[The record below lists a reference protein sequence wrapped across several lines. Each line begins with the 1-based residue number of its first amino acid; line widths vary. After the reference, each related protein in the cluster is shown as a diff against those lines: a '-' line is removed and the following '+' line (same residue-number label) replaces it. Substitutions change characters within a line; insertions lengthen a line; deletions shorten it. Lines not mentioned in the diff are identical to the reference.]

1 VYLKQ
6 IELLGFKTFAEKT
19 ALVFGPGITAVVG
32 PNGSGKSNIADAIM
46 WALGETSLKSVR
58 SSRSQDVIFS
68 GSDSHRPLSMAE
80 VRLTLDNSDFALPS
94 EFSEVMITRRV
105 FRSGEGEYLINKVPC
120 RLRDIHSMFLDTGL
134 GRAAY
139 SIVSQNQIDSVLSL
153 NPQDRRAI
161 FEEAAGIQKFR
172 HRQIEAERKLEATR
186 ANLQRLADITGELE
200 AQWPRLEEQARLAEQ
215 HKALTEEL
223 ASLSRAALIC
233 QAHDLSANCVRQ
245 DEQQER
251 AGQEIEAA
259 REQERL
265 LAERLA
271 ALGRQLK
278 DLDRRLEE
286 AHDTRERIATEAQ
299 DAERVAAVAQER
311 LRALAARRQE
321 LASEVE
327 ASAASAAAALPE
339 LRKERELRAGLRCRS
354 ASLSARGSE
363 VSFLLRPMAELAS
376 GIQSLL
382 QECRAAHLD
391 AVHGISGVRNRLAQG
406 QALLRS
412 ATTALERET
421 RQTETARQESDEIE
435 ARVSGLRDKIQEIAA
450 EVARARGA
458 LAGLES
464 QRTAALDERQA
475 AEERAQA
482 LLREAAALRARLG
495 AVEELNAQ
503 IVVGGAAA
511 ALEAAREGIL
521 PSGLAMVR
529 DVVRIKEGFE
539 RAVEAALESRLE
551 DLIAS
556 SPEAIFE
563 VLDYLSSAN
572 RGRAVVWPLEPATA
586 AERLPCPAPG
596 IAAMD
601 VVECQEQHRRVIVHL
616 LGRVVVAPDRAAA
629 LALRDSISEP
639 CLIATLQGE
648 VSYPGGA
655 VAGGGAAAPRLSLLR
670 DMEQVRAELAAREEE
685 AQHQEVRS
693 QQAALAAQSAD
704 KAIAASSARIAESE
718 AALAEARVS
727 LKGAEQDAARATESA
742 TSLAEEC
749 SRLQAERDEALRTC
763 ADIEGE
769 IERANRRLA
778 ALEQAARA
786 IEESGACA
794 GRAREAAERVAA
806 ALALSVA
813 RLQGEIAS
821 SARGSGQRQRARF
834 EAVAT
839 AQAKLEAARAV
850 QQQGEDLG
858 RERDHAL
865 EESQAAAAR
874 HEQARQGIGRLQSE
888 RQSFD
893 EEIAAAQQ
901 SSEETRRRLEEGNAA
916 LSRIQVRRA
925 SIEGEL
931 KFVAEALQTEHSL
944 GLSDALAVERP
955 RISRSAAQE
964 TCAALRAQIEA
975 LGPVNAAAAED
986 LKALDER
993 LADYQAQKADME
1005 KAQDDLLQIIVEIK
1019 KTAQQKFLD
1028 TFEKTRVEFQN
1039 VFSRLFAGG
1048 ETELAL
1054 TDLENP
1060 LDAGVEVHV
1069 TIPGKRRQ
1077 NLLLLSGGERAMTA
1091 LALVLALIKV
1101 HPTPFVVLDEV
1112 DAPLDDANVGRYAEL
1127 LREWS
1132 QTTQFILITHN
1143 RGTME
1148 VASTLHGVTM
1158 QKAGISKLVSVR
1170 LEDWQPENASEIEA
1184 AATS

>member
-32 PNGSGKSNIADAIM
+32 PNGSGKSNIADAIV

-80 VRLTLDNSDFALPS
+80 VRLTLDNSDLALPS

-120 RLRDIHSMFLDTGL
+120 RLRDIHGMFLDTGL

-200 AQWPRLEEQARLAEQ
+200 AQRPHLEEQARLAEQ

-233 QAHDLSANCVRQ
+233 QAHDLSAGCVRL

-271 ALGRQLK
+271 ALGQQLK
-278 DLDRRLEE
+278 ELDRRLEE
-286 AHDTRERIATEAQ
+286 AYGMRERIATEAQ
-299 DAERVAAVAQER
+299 DAERVAAVSQER

-321 LASEVE
+321 LASEAE
-327 ASAASAAAALPE
+327 ALAASAAAALPE
-339 LRKERELRAGLRCRS
+339 LRKERELRAGLRSRS

-363 VSFLLRPMAELAS
+363 VSFVLRPMAELAS

-382 QECRAAHLD
+382 QECRAAYLD
-391 AVHGISGVRNRLAQG
+391 AVHGISGIRNRLAQA

-421 RQTETARQESDEIE
+421 RQMETAQQESAEIE
-435 ARVSGLRDKIQEIAA
+435 ARVSGLRNKIQEITA
-450 EVARARGA
+450 EVECVRGV
-458 LAGLES
+458 LAGIES
-464 QRTAALDERQA
+464 QRTAATGERQA

-482 LLREAAALRARLG
+482 LLREAAALHARLS
-495 AVEELNAQ
+495 AVEELNAKM
-503 IVVGGAAA
+503 VSGGAAA
-511 ALEAAREGIL
+511 ALEASREGAL

-529 DVVRIKEGFE
+529 DIIQIRQGFE
-539 RAVEAALESRLE
+539 RAIEAALESRLE

-556 SPEAIFE
+556 SPEAVFE
-563 VLDYLSSAN
+563 VLDYLASSN
-572 RGRAVVWPLEPATA
+572 RGRALVWPQEPVTA
-586 AERLPCPAPG
+586 AERLPCPEPG

-601 VVECQEQHRRVIVHL
+601 VVECQEQHRGVLAHL
-616 LGRVVVAPDRAAA
+616 LGRVIIAPDRAAA
-629 LALRDSISEP
+629 LALRHSVSEA
-639 CLIATLQGE
+639 CLIATAQGE
-648 VSYPGGA
+648 VLHPGGA
-655 VAGGGAAAPRLSLLR
+655 VAGGGPAAPRLSLLR

-685 AQHQEVRS
+685 ARQQEARS

-704 KAIAASSARIAESE
+704 KEIAATSARIAELE

-727 LKGAEQDAARATESA
+727 LKGAEQDAARAAESA

-749 SRLQAERDEALRTC
+749 SRLQAERDEALRAC

-769 IERANRRLA
+769 IGRANQRLA
-778 ALEQAARA
+778 AREQAARA

-834 EAVAT
+834 EALAT

-850 QQQGEDLG
+850 QQQDEDLG
-858 RERDHAL
+858 RERDRAL
-865 EESQAAAAR
+865 EGSQAAAAR
-874 HEQARQGIGRLQSE
+874 LEQARQEIARLQSE

-893 EEIAAAQQ
+893 EETAAAQQ
-901 SSEETRRRLEEGNAA
+901 ASQETRRCLEEGNAA

-925 SIEGEL
+925 GIEGEL
-931 KFVAEALQTEHSL
+931 KFVAEALQAEHSL
-944 GLSDALAVERP
+944 GLSDALAMERP

-964 TCAALRAQIEA
+964 TCAAMRAQIEA
-975 LGPVNAAAAED
+975 LGPVNAAAGDD
-986 LKALDER
+986 LAALDQR

-1005 KAQDDLLQIIVEIK
+1005 KAQDDLLQIIAEIK

-1054 TDLENP
+1054 TDPENP

-1170 LEDWQPENASEIEA
+1170 LEDWKSEPAVAS
-1184 AATS
+1184 